1 MDTNQIPNALKPQS
15 DLICGGQPSEVQF
28 ERLAAEGYRTVIN
41 LRGDGEVG
49 TASQPALM
57 DSLGLKYIHLPING
71 AAGVH
76 FDSARR
82 FKTYLDNAERPVV
95 VHCAS
100 GNRVGALF
108 ALTAALDG
116 VRDMSEAIRHGHCYG
131 LTGLEPHV
139 RHLLEGYFSP
149 E

>member
-1 MDTNQIPNALKPQS
+1 MRRSTDRGERALR
-15 DLICGGQPSEVQF
+15 D
-28 ERLAAEGYRTVIN
+28 AGYRTVIN

-57 DSLGLKYIHLPING
+57 DRLGLNYPHLPING

-76 FDSARR
+76 FDNARQFKAFLQSA
-82 FKTYLDNAERPVV
+82 KRPVV

-108 ALTAALDG
+108 ALSAALDG
-116 VRDMSEAIRHGHCYG
+116 VNDMSEAIRHGHHHG

-139 RHLLEGYFSP
+139 RRLLAQYYAQTSSS
-149 E
+149 